1 MKQENGYT
9 NNGGDTLNQGD
20 TPQTSITE
28 AKELITL
35 EEAARFLGFKKSYL
49 YKLTSTKQIPFYKYG
64 GRVIAFDPAALQAWR
79 AARLQYVPTQAEQAA
94 QAAAYCAA
102 NPLRR

>member
-9 NNGGDTLNQGD
+9 YNGGDTLNQGD

-28 AKELITL
+28 ANELITL

-102 NPLRR
+102 NPRRR

>member
-1 MKQENGYT
+1 MKQENELT
-9 NNGGDTLNQGD
+9 NKCGDTLNQGSA
-20 TPQTSITE
+20 PQPSTN
-28 AKELITL
+28 ELINL
-35 EEAARFLGFKKSYL
+35 EEAARFLGLKKSYL

-79 AARLQYVPTQAEQAA
+79 AARLQYVPTQADQAA

>member
-1 MKQENGYT
+1 MIQVHEYT
-9 NNGGDTLNQGD
+9 NNGCDTLNQGSA
-20 TPQTSITE
+20 PQSSTTQ
-28 AKELITL
+28 ANELITL
-35 EEAARFLGFKKSYL
+35 EEAARFLGLKKSYL

-79 AARLQYVPTQAEQAA
+79 AARLQYVPTQAERAA

>member
-1 MKQENGYT
+1 MKQENELT
-9 NNGGDTLNQGD
+9 NKCGDTLNQGSA
-20 TPQTSITE
+20 PQPSTN
-28 AKELITL
+28 ELINL
-35 EEAARFLGFKKSYL
+35 EEAARFLGLKKSYL

>member
-1 MKQENGYT
+1 MKQVHAYT
-9 NNGGDTLNQGD
+9 NNGGDTLNQGSA
-20 TPQTSITE
+20 PQPSTTR
-28 AKELITL
+28 ANELITL

-49 YKLTSTKQIPFYKYG
+49 YKLTSTKQLPFYQYG
-64 GRVIAFDPAALQAWR
+64 GRGIAFDPAALQAWR
-79 AARLQYVPTQAEQAA
+79 AARLQYIPTQAEQAA

>member
-1 MKQENGYT
+1 MKQENELT
-9 NNGGDTLNQGD
+9 NKCGDTLNQGSA
-20 TPQTSITE
+20 PQPS
-28 AKELITL
+28 ANELINL
-35 EEAARFLGFKKSYL
+35 EEAARFLGLKKSYL

-102 NPLRR
+102 NPLSR

>member
-1 MKQENGYT
+1 MKQVNEYT
-9 NNGGDTLNQGD
+9 NNGGDAFNQD
-20 TPQTSITE
+20 SASQPSTTQ
-28 AKELITL
+28 ANELITL
-35 EEAARFLGFKKSYL
+35 EEAARFLGLKKSYL

-64 GRVIAFDPAALQAWR
+64 GRVIAFDPVALQAWR

>member
-1 MKQENGYT
+1 MKQVHEHA
-9 NNGGDTLNQGD
+9 NNGGETLHQCS
-20 TPQTSITE
+20 TPQPSITE
-28 AKELITL
+28 TKELITM
-35 EEAARFLGFKKSYL
+35 EEAARFLGLKKSYL

-64 GRVIAFDPAALQAWR
+64 GRVIAFDPADLQAWR

-102 NPLRR
+102 NPLKR

>member
-1 MKQENGYT
+1 MKQEKELT
-9 NNGGDTLNQGD
+9 NNGGDTLNQGSA
-20 TPQTSITE
+20 PQPSTTR
-28 AKELITL
+28 ANELITL
-35 EEAARFLGFKKSYL
+35 EEAARFLGLKKSYL

-64 GRVIAFDPAALQAWR
+64 GRVIAFDPAALQVWR

>member
-9 NNGGDTLNQGD
+9 YNGGDTWNQGD

-64 GRVIAFDPAALQAWR
+64 GRVIAFDPVALQVWR
-79 AARLQYVPTQAEQAA
+79 AARVQDVPTPAEQAA

-102 NPLRR
+102 HPRGR

>member
-1 MKQENGYT
+1 MKQVNEYT
-9 NNGGDTLNQGD
+9 NNGGDALNQGSASQPS
-20 TPQTSITE
+20 TTQ
-28 AKELITL
+28 ANELITL
-35 EEAARFLGFKKSYL
+35 EEAARFLGLKKSYL

-94 QAAAYCAA
+94 QAAAYCTA

>member
-64 GRVIAFDPAALQAWR
+64 GRVIAFDPVALQVWR

-102 NPLRR
+102 NPRRR

>member
-1 MKQENGYT
+1 MKQENEYH
-9 NNGGDTLNQGD
+9 NNGGETLHQGNA
-20 TPQTSITE
+20 PQPSITE

-64 GRVIAFDPAALQAWR
+64 GRDIAFDPAALQAWR
-79 AARLQYVPTQAEQAA
+79 AARLQYVPPQAEQAA

>member
-1 MKQENGYT
+1 MKQENEYH
-9 NNGGDTLNQGD
+9 NNGGDTLSQGSA
-20 TPQTSITE
+20 PQPSTTR
-28 AKELITL
+28 ANELITR
-35 EEAARFLGFKKSYL
+35 EEAARFLGLKKSYL

>member
-1 MKQENGYT
+1 MNLESAQQPSPTG
-9 NNGGDTLNQGD
+9 
-20 TPQTSITE
+20 
-28 AKELITL
+28 AKELMTL
-35 EEAARFLGFKKSYL
+35 EEAARFLGLKKSYL

-79 AARLQYVPTQAEQAA
+79 DARLQYVPTQAEQAA

-102 NPLRR
+102 NPLRK

>member
-1 MKQENGYT
+1 MKQENEYH
-9 NNGGDTLNQGD
+9 NNGGDTLHQGNA
-20 TPQTSITE
+20 PKPSITE

-64 GRVIAFDPAALQAWR
+64 GRVVAFDPVALQAWR

>member
-1 MKQENGYT
+1 MKQENELT
-9 NNGGDTLNQGD
+9 NKCGDTLNQGS
-20 TPQTSITE
+20 TPQPS
-28 AKELITL
+28 ANELINL
-35 EEAARFLGFKKSYL
+35 EEAARFLGLKKSYL

-102 NPLRR
+102 NPLSR

>member
-1 MKQENGYT
+1 MKQENEYT
-9 NNGGDTLNQGD
+9 NNGGDTLNQGSA
-20 TPQTSITE
+20 PQPSTTR
-28 AKELITL
+28 ANELITL
-35 EEAARFLGFKKSYL
+35 EEAARFLGLKKSYL

-64 GRVIAFDPAALQAWR
+64 GRIIAFDPAALQVWR

>member
-1 MKQENGYT
+1 MKQENEYT
-9 NNGGDTLNQGD
+9 NNGGDTLNQGGA
-20 TPQTSITE
+20 PQPSTTR
-28 AKELITL
+28 ANELVTL
-35 EEAARFLGFKKSYL
+35 EEAARFLGLKKSYL

>member
-1 MKQENGYT
+1 MKQENELT
-9 NNGGDTLNQGD
+9 NKCGDTLNQGSA
-20 TPQTSITE
+20 PQPGTN
-28 AKELITL
+28 ELINL
-35 EEAARFLGFKKSYL
+35 EEAARFLGLKKSYL

-102 NPLRR
+102 NPLSR

>member
-1 MKQENGYT
+1 MKQEKELT
-9 NNGGDTLNQGD
+9 NNGGDTLNQGSA
-20 TPQTSITE
+20 PQPSTTR
-28 AKELITL
+28 ANELITL
-35 EEAARFLGFKKSYL
+35 EEAARFLGLKKSYL

-79 AARLQYVPTQAEQAA
+79 AARLQYIPTQAEQAA

>member
-1 MKQENGYT
+1 MKQENELT
-9 NNGGDTLNQGD
+9 NKCGDTLNQGSA
-20 TPQTSITE
+20 PQPS
-28 AKELITL
+28 ANELINL
-35 EEAARFLGFKKSYL
+35 EEAARFLGLKKSYL

>member
-1 MKQENGYT
+1 MKQENELT
-9 NNGGDTLNQGD
+9 NKGGDTLNQGNAPQPST
-20 TPQTSITE
+20 TP
-28 AKELITL
+28 AKLITL
-35 EEAARFLGFKKSYL
+35 EEAARFLGLKKSYL

-79 AARLQYVPTQAEQAA
+79 ASRLQYVPTQAEQAA

>member
-1 MKQENGYT
+1 MKQENEYH
-9 NNGGDTLNQGD
+9 NNGGDTLHQGD

-49 YKLTSTKQIPFYKYG
+49 YKYG
-64 GRVIAFDPAALQAWR
+64 GRVIAFDPVALQAWR

>member
-1 MKQENGYT
+1 MKQENELT
-9 NNGGDTLNQGD
+9 NKCGDTLNQGSA
-20 TPQTSITE
+20 PQPSTN
-28 AKELITL
+28 ELINL
-35 EEAARFLGFKKSYL
+35 EEAARFLGLKKSYL

-102 NPLRR
+102 NPLSR

>member
-1 MKQENGYT
+1 MKQENEYT
-9 NNGGDTLNQGD
+9 NNGGDTLNQGSA
-20 TPQTSITE
+20 PQPSTTR
-28 AKELITL
+28 ANELITL
-35 EEAARFLGFKKSYL
+35 EEAARFLGLKKSYL

-79 AARLQYVPTQAEQAA
+79 AARLQYIPTQTEQAA

>member
-1 MKQENGYT
+1 MKQEKELT
-9 NNGGDTLNQGD
+9 NNGGDTLNQGSA
-20 TPQTSITE
+20 PQSSTIQ
-28 AKELITL
+28 ANELITL
-35 EEAARFLGFKKSYL
+35 EEAARFLGLKKSYL

-102 NPLRR
+102 NPLKR

>member
-1 MKQENGYT
+1 MIQVHEYT
-9 NNGGDTLNQGD
+9 NNGGDTLNQGSAPQPST
-20 TPQTSITE
+20 TP
-28 AKELITL
+28 AELITL
-35 EEAARFLGFKKSYL
+35 EEAARFLGLKKSYL

-79 AARLQYVPTQAEQAA
+79 ASRLQYVPTQAEQAA

-102 NPLRR
+102 NPL

>member
-9 NNGGDTLNQGD
+9 NNGGDTLKKGSA
-20 TPQTSITE
+20 PQPSTIQ
-28 AKELITL
+28 ANELITL

-64 GRVIAFDPAALQAWR
+64 GRVIAFDPAALQVWR

-94 QAAAYCAA
+94 QAAAYCTA

>member
-1 MKQENGYT
+1 MKQENEYH
-9 NNGGDTLNQGD
+9 NNGGETLHQGNA
-20 TPQTSITE
+20 PQPSITE

-35 EEAARFLGFKKSYL
+35 EEAARFLGLKKSYL

-64 GRVIAFDPAALQAWR
+64 GRGMAVDPAALQAWR
-79 AARLQYVPTQAEQAA
+79 AARLQSVPTQAEQAA

>member
-1 MKQENGYT
+1 MKQENELT
-9 NNGGDTLNQGD
+9 NKCGDTLNQGSA
-20 TPQTSITE
+20 PQPS
-28 AKELITL
+28 ANELINL
-35 EEAARFLGFKKSYL
+35 EEAARFLGLKKSYL

-64 GRVIAFDPAALQAWR
+64 GWVIAFDPAALQAWR

-102 NPLRR
+102 NPLSR